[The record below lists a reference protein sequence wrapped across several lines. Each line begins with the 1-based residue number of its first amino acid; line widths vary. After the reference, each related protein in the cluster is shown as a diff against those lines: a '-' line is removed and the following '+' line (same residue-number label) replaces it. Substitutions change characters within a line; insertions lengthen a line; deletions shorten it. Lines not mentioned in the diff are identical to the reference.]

1 MGGKTTTSTSKV
13 EIPPEVLARYNAV
26 NTRAEDVAQKPFQ
39 IYSTDPSAFVA
50 QINPQQQAGI
60 SNINAA
66 AGYAQPFVQAGTA
79 ATAAGMG
86 PANLGEL
93 NVDKYMSPYLANVV
107 QSTAGLLDQQNQQAM
122 AGQLGTAIRS
132 GAFGGDRSGI
142 AAANLAQQQRLADA
156 SILSGLLNQGF
167 SQAQG
172 VAQQQQGAQLSADQ
186 ANLARLMAGGQQ
198 IAGLGATGQQAAL
211 QGAGAQL
218 EAGGLGQQTE
228 QAGLTALYNQFMQQQ
243 AYPFQVA
250 QFLANV
256 AMGTGALSGS
266 TTTTTQPAP
275 FFSDRRLKEGI
286 RRVGKTDDGMPIY
299 TYRYKG
305 DPSGQTHMGLMADE
319 VERRK
324 PEAVGLAA
332 GYKTVDYD
340 RATKAGGGGVAGAYG
355 APVGSSPYASSY
367 VPQAYLPVGEL
378 MIADPVEMDRANQSF
393 LQQMASAAAAGEKIV
408 DMRESYDKL
417 REMGKEF
424 FGRQANAFGGSVKGP
439 SEDDQPVTTETPLT
453 GVLASQEKQDKPTLQ
468 PAGAQQGGGGGG
480 GVGGFLAGAGSFASG
495 MAKLLP
501 VLASMSDRRLKEDI
515 RRVGEADNGLPIYT
529 YRFKGDDS
537 GQTHMGFMAD
547 EVEDR
552 RPEAVG
558 LAGGYK
564 TVDYDRA
571 ARAYGGLVGR
581 SGYQSGGIPRGGV
594 YPVSPAIADEL
605 YMEGAVRPRVID
617 APPEPV
623 LHAPGGLVPP
633 GNAAS
638 ALTDMLLGG
647 PEAMAERYQA
657 FEAAPDPGLR
667 PRRNPVIEGDA
678 REIADAAM
686 EALQPRTVE
695 VVDAPIRPAQPMGGV
710 APAARPAPSG
720 GLAPAAVEEA
730 ERRGLLGGLADA
742 LSNEKPYEERNAIG
756 RLMYDPKTNK
766 ISDNAILS
774 ILSGLGTMASSPSLY
789 LGSAALQGLG
799 GFANTLA
806 GLQRQEAEIGGIE
819 AQTEQTKVA
828 TDVGRFFTVGAD
840 GVPLVVVRSGP
851 GGTVRLT
858 EYLANPSAYSTGD
871 AAKDAAILREAQIR
885 SKSTPDSGI
894 DQSCFDAE
902 TMPIGAG
909 TGAYNRRSQ
918 EIYDTIV
925 QEAGSALNRMPSL
938 RKQIS
943 VIADMSVP
951 GAPVSSGATARVQNA
966 ALAYYNA
973 VVRAAGMPQ
982 YAAASPADAQ
992 LAMKEAI
999 RNGLSMTSGSGQV
1012 SFEALERALAAQ
1024 PGQELEPEANASLM
1038 AAILMDNQH
1047 AIDMGRFAPAYR
1059 FDKRNPNQG
1068 MANASIAHA
1077 EKMKDQYAV
1086 ERPLL
1091 ERIVRYG
1098 GAKNQF
1104 GVSALDII
1112 NDPEAPS
1119 DMKLAAIRKLA
1130 SETGY
1135 SGPVPETI
1143 IRYFGG

>member
-1 MGGKTTTSTSKV
+1 MGGKTTTSTSQV
-13 EIPPEVLARYNAV
+13 QIPPEVLARYNAV

-186 ANLARLMAGGQQ
+186 ANLARLMTGGQQ

-378 MIADPVEMDRANQSF
+378 MIADPVEMDRANQGF
-393 LQQMASAAAAGEKIV
+393 LQQMASAAAAGENLV
-408 DMRESYDKL
+408 SLRDSYKEL
-417 REMGKEF
+417 RNMGKEF
-424 FGRQANAFGGSVKGP
+424 FGRQANAFGGGIKGP
-439 SEDDQPVTTETPLT
+439 SENDQPVTTETPLT

-468 PAGAQQGGGGGG
+468 PAGA
-480 GVGGFLAGAGSFASG
+480 VGGKQESGLKQLGDAASSIAAIASLFSF
-495 MAKLLP
+495 
-501 VLASMSDRRLKEDI
+501 SDRRLKEDI

-581 SGYQSGGIPRGGV
+581 SGYQTGGSPRGV

-638 ALTDMLLGG
+638 ALTDMLLGS

-667 PRRNPVIEGDA
+667 PRRNPVIEGEA

-806 GLQRQEAEIGGIE
+806 GLREQEARIGGIE

-828 TDVGRFFTVGAD
+828 TDLSRFFDRNGMTLYLPHNGKAVTLYD
-840 GVPLVVVRSGP
+840 
-851 GGTVRLT
+851 
-858 EYLANPSAYSTGD
+858 YLANPDAYSTGD
-871 AAKDAAILREAQIR
+871 PEMDKRLREEAQKR
-885 SKSTPDSGI
+885 M
-894 DQSCFDAE
+894 AE
-902 TMPIGAG
+902 TTGGMFNPSAERERAMLDPAGAREQTRVIDERVRTGGAEAIAGLPDLLATMDAVSRLTSGTG
-909 TGAYNRRSQ
+909 TGAVTTAIGAANSLLQAFGYEPISDQKNAAEVTQ
-918 EIYDTIV
+918 KM
-925 QEAGSALNRMPSL
+925 SALRAAM
-938 RKQIS
+938 
-943 VIADMSVP
+943 
-951 GAPVSSGATARVQNA
+951 TARGADQSSFQALEQMMMTNPSVEFDPKTNA
-966 ALAYYNA
+966 TLLSSIMLEN
-973 VVRAAGMPQ
+973 Q
-982 YAAASPADAQ
+982 KKIDASRMVNDYLSDPRNQFKTLIDFERQFAESIREKHI
-992 LAMKEAI
+992 KEKPI
-999 RNGLSMTSGSGQV
+999 LERIILSGQV
-1012 SFEALERALAAQ
+1012 GNNTAISILKDPYRKPEDKIAFIQSVVGMGPNGISISPEDAQ
-1024 PGQELEPEANASLM
+1024 S
-1038 AAILMDNQH
+1038 IL
-1047 AIDMGRFAPAYR
+1047 
-1059 FDKRNPNQG
+1059 
-1068 MANASIAHA
+1068 
-1077 EKMKDQYAV
+1077 
-1086 ERPLL
+1086 
-1091 ERIVRYG
+1091 
-1098 GAKNQF
+1098 
-1104 GVSALDII
+1104 
-1112 NDPEAPS
+1112 
-1119 DMKLAAIRKLA
+1119 
-1130 SETGY
+1130 
-1135 SGPVPETI
+1135 
-1143 IRYFGG
+1143 RYFGG

>member
-1 MGGKTTTSTSKV
+1 MGGKTTTSTSQV
-13 EIPPEVLARYNAV
+13 QIPPDVLARYNAV

-39 IYSTDPSAFVA
+39 IYSTDPSDFVA
-50 QINPQQQAGI
+50 QINQQQQAGI
-60 SNINAA
+60 SNVNAA

-93 NVDKYMSPYLANVV
+93 NVDKYMSPYLSNVV
-107 QSTAGLLDQQNQQAM
+107 QSTADLLNQQNQQAM
-122 AGQLGTAIRS
+122 SGQLGTAIRS

-142 AAANLAQQQRLADA
+142 AAANLAQQQRMADA
-156 SILSGLLNQGF
+156 SIFSGLLNQGF

-172 VAQQQQGAQLSADQ
+172 VAQQQQGAGLSADQ

-198 IAGLGATGQQAAL
+198 IAGLGAAGQQAAL
-211 QGAGAQL
+211 QGAGAQM
-218 EAGGLGQQTE
+218 EAGALGQQTE
-228 QAGLTALYNQFMQQQ
+228 QAGLTSLYNQFMQQQ

-305 DPSGQTHMGLMADE
+305 DPNGQTHMGLMADE

-378 MIADPVEMDRANQSF
+378 MIADPVEMDLAKQGF
-393 LQQMASAAAAGEKIV
+393 MQQMASAAKAGENIV
-408 DMRESYDKL
+408 SLRDSYRELSD
-417 REMGKEF
+417 MGKEF
-424 FGRQANAFGGSVKGP
+424 FGQRRAFGGGVKGP
-439 SEDDQPVTTETPLT
+439 DRDEGPDQPVTTETPLT

-495 MAKLLP
+495 MAQLLP
-501 VLASMSDRRLKEDI
+501 ILGFSDRRLKEDI

-564 TVDYDRA
+564 AVDYDRA

-581 SGYQSGGIPRGGV
+581 SGYQTGGIPRGGI

-617 APPEPV
+617 RDLVPPEPV
-623 LHAPGGLVPP
+623 LHTPGGLVPP
-633 GNAAS
+633 GNAAYQ
-638 ALTDMLLGG
+638 TGG
-647 PEAMAERYQA
+647 TYPVSPAIADELYMEGAVRPRLYQG

-667 PRRNPVIEGDA
+667 PRRNPVIEGEA

-686 EALQPRTVE
+686 EALQPRTIE

-766 ISDNAILS
+766 ISENALLS
-774 ILSGLGTMASSPSLY
+774 ILSGIGTMASSPSLY
-789 LGSAALQGLG
+789 LGGALLQGVG
-799 GFANTLA
+799 GFANTMA
-806 GLQRQEAEIGGIE
+806 GLREQEARIGGIE

-828 TDVGRFFTVGAD
+828 TDLSRFFDRNG
-840 GVPLVVVRSGP
+840 
-851 GGTVRLT
+851 LT
-858 EYLANPSAYSTGD
+858 LYLPHNNQAVTLYDYLANPEKYSTGD
-871 AAKDAAILREAQIR
+871 PEMDSRLREEARKRMSDTTGGMFNPSTERERAMFDPQGAQAQTRLIDER
-885 SKSTPDSGI
+885 VRTAGAEAISGLPDLLATM
-894 DQSCFDAE
+894 DAVSRL
-902 TMPIGAG
+902 TSG
-909 TGAYNRRSQ
+909 TGAGAVTTAIGAANSLLQAFGYEPISDQKNAAEVTQ
-918 EIYDTIV
+918 KM
-925 QEAGSALNRMPSL
+925 AALRAAM
-938 RKQIS
+938 
-943 VIADMSVP
+943 
-951 GAPVSSGATARVQNA
+951 TARGADQSSFQALEQMMMTNPSVEFDPKTNA
-966 ALAYYNA
+966 TLLSSIMLENQKKIDASR
-973 VVRAAGMPQ
+973 VVNDYLSDPRNQFKTLMDFERQFAE
-982 YAAASPADAQ
+982 SIREKHI
-992 LAMKEAI
+992 KEKPI
-999 RNGLSMTSGSGQV
+999 LERIILSGQV
-1012 SFEALERALAAQ
+1012 GGNTAISILKDPYRSPEDKAAFIQ
-1024 PGQELEPEANASLM
+1024 AVVGMGPNGISISPEDAQS
-1038 AAILMDNQH
+1038 IL
-1047 AIDMGRFAPAYR
+1047 
-1059 FDKRNPNQG
+1059 
-1068 MANASIAHA
+1068 
-1077 EKMKDQYAV
+1077 
-1086 ERPLL
+1086 
-1091 ERIVRYG
+1091 
-1098 GAKNQF
+1098 
-1104 GVSALDII
+1104 
-1112 NDPEAPS
+1112 
-1119 DMKLAAIRKLA
+1119 
-1130 SETGY
+1130 
-1135 SGPVPETI
+1135 
-1143 IRYFGG
+1143 RYFGG